1 MPTESFK
8 PILDRGAAIELA
20 KPVIDL
26 ASPVLQEAVN
36 TISNKL
42 PVI

>member
-8 PILDRGAAIELA
+8 PILDREAIIELA

-26 ASPVLQEAVN
+26 ASPILREAVN
-36 TISNKL
+36 YATN
-42 PVI
+42 VYA